1 MKKEY
6 KRPVVETRQIEPTQ
20 ILTAS
25 GEGFDTGTPSEP
37 SEETPHLSKEKIGND
52 NSVWDY

>member
-20 ILTAS
+20 ILAAS